1 MALAPPPKQLRVRL
15 PENEGVARCLH
26 EKRLSTHEQTGGL
39 KVNLDRTFAK
49 AYRNVCDS
57 EEPIRTLKDLSKI
70 KGVGP
75 WLIRQMKEF
84 FVDSNQDL
92 SPTKGKKTRESKCS
106 LPKKKRAAPS
116 SGKELSSD
124 VGLSACSSS
133 VIPFSTQRQIE
144 LQSSGT
150 TGSAGLNG
158 IDKKDTPYVDNSIWA
173 MPPRQSSEEFHDAY
187 EVVLILDDREN
198 FGCHSRKI
206 AASKVADN
214 IHSQCMVPVEVKR
227 LPIGD
232 GIWIARHRR
241 HLTEY
246 VLDFIVE
253 RKNVADLG
261 SSITDNRYKDQK
273 LRLQKCGLRKL
284 IYLVEGDP
292 NCSNASERIK
302 TACFTTEILEGFD
315 VLRTSGSRV
324 CPTYDEFERNCRCL
338 KRKTVSQIFALQLM
352 QVPQV
357 TEQVALAVIELYP
370 TLLSLARAYSMLEG
384 DIRAQ
389 EEMLKNKS
397 KMVNAG
403 ASRNIFKLVWGDGCN
418 LQL

>member
-26 EKRLSTHEQTGGL
+26 EKRLSTHDQTGGL

-57 EEPIRTLKDLSKI
+57 EEPIRTLKDFSKI

-84 FVDSNQDL
+84 FADSNQDL

-106 LPKKKRAAPS
+106 LLNKKRAAPS
-116 SGKELSSD
+116 SGSSKLSILRGKELSSD

-133 VIPFSTQRQIE
+133 VIPFSAQRQIE

-150 TGSAGLNG
+150 TGSAELNG
-158 IDKKDTPYVDNSIWA
+158 IYKKDTPYVDNSIWA

-214 IHSQCMVPVEVKR
+214 IHSQCMVPVE
-227 LPIGD
+227 
-232 GIWIARHRR
+232 
-241 HLTEY
+241 
-246 VLDFIVE
+246 
-253 RKNVADLG
+253 
-261 SSITDNRYKDQK
+261 
-273 LRLQKCGLRKL
+273 KCGLRKL

-315 VLRTSGSRV
+315 VLRTSGYADTVKMYSNLTRSIIEYYNANFSTLAESSRV

-370 TLLSLARAYSMLEG
+370 TLLSLAQAYSMLEG

>member
-116 SGKELSSD
+116 SGSSKLSILRGKELSSD

-198 FGCHSRKI
+198 FGLNVCLS
-206 AASKVADN
+206 V
-214 IHSQCMVPVEVKR
+214 MVFGLLV
-227 LPIGD
+227 
-232 GIWIARHRR
+232 
-241 HLTEY
+241 
-246 VLDFIVE
+246 
-253 RKNVADLG
+253 
-261 SSITDNRYKDQK
+261 TDDI
-273 LRLQKCGLRKL
+273 LQKMRTKEADISCR
-284 IYLVEGDP
+284 
-292 NCSNASERIK
+292 S
-302 TACFTTEILEGFD
+302 CFTTEILEGFD
-315 VLRTSGSRV
+315 VLRTSGYADTIKMYSNLTRSIIEYYNANFSTLAESSRV

-352 QVPQV
+352 Q
-357 TEQVALAVIELYP
+357 
-370 TLLSLARAYSMLEG
+370 EG